1 MVKVTVQVQI
11 DKDEISNITGPQGIV
26 PCIKNKDGSFAK
38 RIAMFKI

>member
-1 MVKVTVQVQI
+1 MVEVTVQVQI

-26 PCIKNKDGSFAK
+26 PRIKNKDGSFAK